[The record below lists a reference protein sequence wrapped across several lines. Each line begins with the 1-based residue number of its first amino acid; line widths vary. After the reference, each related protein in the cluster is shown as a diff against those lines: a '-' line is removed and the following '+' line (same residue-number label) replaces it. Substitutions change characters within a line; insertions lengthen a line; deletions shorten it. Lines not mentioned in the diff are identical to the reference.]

1 MALSLPKKI
10 VVEAT
15 NMTGTTLVKGYVVQI
30 IATRTSADGDLVYQ
44 AYRFDRG
51 VSAGSTV
58 LDQLIP
64 TAGVLESLSLAD
76 GDSGSFCVAGE
87 TVAYCDGDGSDI
99 DDEAYLYLADDNIAA
114 ATAFTLTNNATSS
127 SQQGVANVA
136 IAGTLVAGGGTA
148 GEELATILT
157 ALRGRTVDPFGG
169 AAGDGDALVANGAQ
183 GNVKIVLFNNPPGIV
198 G

>member
-15 NMTGTTLVKGYVVQI
+15 NETGTTLVKGYVVQI
-30 IATRTSADGDLVYQ
+30 IATRTSADGNLVYQ

-58 LDQLIP
+58 LDQLVP
-64 TAGVLESLSLAD
+64 TVGVLESLSLDD
-76 GDSGSFCVAGE
+76 GDSGSFCIAGE

-99 DDEAYLYLADDNIAA
+99 DDEAYLFLADDNIAA

-127 SQQGVANVA
+127 SENDGTANVA
-136 IAGTLVAGGGTA
+136 VGGTLLGAGTS
-148 GEELATILT
+148 GEELVTILT

-169 AAGDGDALVANGAQ
+169 AAGDGDALVASGAQ